1 MIDLQVKT
9 RPTLGLLISHLD
21 GSYQQEFWQGM
32 DHFCQEADYDLFLF
46 ITHFWRDQYEGY
58 LAQERFHQL
67 VAGSLLDGLCIDSTS
82 FWDDTRLAQFVQ
94 DTPKLQGI
102 PLLLAST
109 RIPHLPSLAPD
120 NRDGIRKAL
129 DHLTHSHGCK
139 RIAYVGGPSGI
150 EDARVRKD
158 AFCEYMTEQGLAV
171 EGELIFEG
179 NFDNPSGRA
188 AMQDLL
194 ALGALPDAVVFAN
207 DEMALGGMDY
217 LRSRGIAIP
226 GQIRITGF
234 DNIDQ
239 AADFDPPLA
248 SVWQSQAAK
257 GLIAGRRLSEAIEGH
272 PLKALEMLPVS
283 FVQRESCGC
292 VGAPSAVPG
301 GERSGG
307 DRPGSLGFRYSGLE
321 KSFYCLKRIT
331 EYLASVMTLVDL
343 EKNLGILVSHIR
355 LGAIYISLYEGQSDH
370 ADLILAL
377 DGEGKSL
384 VSPDSPR
391 RFLASQVVP
400 AYLLSKTERRTFVV
414 QSLDK
419 GSSTF
424 GFMATELVLNDPI
437 VHVFLRE
444 HLNEVL
450 VKILSTQV
458 MDRENARLKQR
469 VAELESSE
477 GHLRSLVQA
486 LPLLVLESDK
496 GGRLCSFNQK
506 AGEFFKLGTDD
517 LGRRDISDLFTP
529 AMQAPERADKHGT
542 FIIWKPKSEKPLARE
557 LMGQSLESDTGGRI
571 WVALDYH
578 SIFRSDESPL
588 RAFFETYRLTR
599 REAEIIGLELEN
611 RSAKEIGVILDIS
624 VSTVKGHIA
633 AAYHK
638 LDVRTREQ
646 LFARFRKTLAESYGN
661 NELILS
667 LVSEM
672 LKG

>member
-1 MIDLQVKT
+1 MPAMIDLLVKT
-9 RPTLGLLISHLD
+9 RPTLGLMISHLD

-32 DHFCQEADYDLFLF
+32 DQFCQEADYDLFLF

-94 DTPKLQGI
+94 GTPKLQGI
-102 PLLLAST
+102 PLVLAST
-109 RIPHLPSLAPD
+109 RIPHLPSLVPD

-129 DHLTHSHGCK
+129 DHLTQAHNCK

-158 AFCEYMTEQGLAV
+158 AFYEYMAEHGLAL

-188 AMQDLL
+188 AMKSLL
-194 ALGALPDAVVFAN
+194 TLGPLPDAVVFAN
-207 DEMALGGMDY
+207 DEMALGGMDF
-217 LRSRGIAIP
+217 LRSQGIAIP
-226 GQIRITGF
+226 GRIRITGF

-248 SVWQSQAAK
+248 SVSQSQAEK
-257 GLIAGRRLSEAIEGH
+257 GRIAGRRLSEAIEGH

-283 FVQRESCGC
+283 FVPRDSCGC
-292 VGAPSAVPG
+292 VGLPPASPG
-301 GERSGG
+301 KVGSRM
-307 DRPGSLGFRYSGLE
+307 PGLRFSGLE

-331 EYLASVMTLVDL
+331 EYLASVMALVDL
-343 EKNLGILVSHIR
+343 EKNLGTLVSNIQ
-355 LGAIYISLYEGQSDH
+355 LGAIYISLYEDQGDH
-370 ADLILAL
+370 ANLILAI
-377 DGEGKSL
+377 DGNGKSL
-384 VSPDSPR
+384 VTSDSHR

-400 AYLLSKTERRTFVV
+400 SYLLSKTERRTFVV

-458 MDRENARLKQR
+458 MDRENTRLKQR

-477 GHLRSLVQA
+477 GHLRSLVRT
-486 LPLLVLESDK
+486 LPLLVLETDQS
-496 GGRLCSFNQK
+496 GRLSYFNQK
-506 AGEFFKLGTDD
+506 AGEFFKLGMDD
-517 LGRRDISDLFTP
+517 LGNRDVSDLFSP
-529 AMQAPERADKHGT
+529 AMQPSERSQKPAT
-542 FIIWKPKSEKPLARE
+542 FSIWKLNPEKPLVRE
-557 LMGQSLESDTGGRI
+557 LMGQSLDSDTGGRI

-578 SIFRSDESPL
+578 SIFRSNDSPL
-588 RAFFETYRLTR
+588 RAFFDTYRLTR
-599 REAEIIGLELEN
+599 RESEIIGLELEN
-611 RSAKEIGVILDIS
+611 RSAKEIAAILEIS
-624 VSTVKGHIA
+624 ISTVKGHVA

-646 LFARFRKTLAESYGN
+646 LFARFRKTLVESYGN
-661 NELILS
+661 NDLILS